1 MEVVKP
7 LPSNLTDQ
15 IDYPAGLKENFTTGD
30 MIDLVY
36 EFYDLVDDL
45 NDDRADAKEL
55 TSGPDSD

>member
-15 IDYPAGLKENFTTGD
+15 MEYPLGLQENFTTGD
-30 MIDLVY
+30 MIDLIY